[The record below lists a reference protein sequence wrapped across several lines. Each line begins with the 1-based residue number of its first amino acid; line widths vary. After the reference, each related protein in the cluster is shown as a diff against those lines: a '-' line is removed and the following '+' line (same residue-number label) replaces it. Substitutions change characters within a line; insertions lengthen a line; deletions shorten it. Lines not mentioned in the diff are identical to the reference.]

1 MLVPVVPIGN
11 SKGIRLPKA
20 IIEQLNISDEL
31 ALEVKNQQ
39 IILKPVQSKTRKGW
53 IQAFQQMSQD
63 IHDELLMDD
72 AVENEAFEWEW

>member
-39 IILKPVQSKTRKGW
+39 IILKPVQPKTRKGW